1 MICVGLDAGSRA
13 IKVVLLDGDSGDVLA
28 ADAIN
33 QGVRQEELAVGL
45 LDRALTEQN
54 LRREN
59 VARIL
64 LGAVARRGQA
74 QQREA
79 DPSDNVVP
87 AELSKP
93 QEAHVSNGGSM
104 PPLKRRER

>member
-1 MICVGLDAGSRA
+1 MAHRRQPKIHLVHRMVDT
-13 IKVVLLDGDSGDVLA
+13 SGA
-28 ADAIN
+28 TQA
-33 QGVRQEELAVGL
+33 
-45 LDRALTEQN
+45 
-54 LRREN
+54 REN